1 MSGWDGSGNFT
12 RVHDWTTDR
21 DGSIKIQAS
30 RFDAENENFRAG
42 IEAALAKNG
51 ENAATANLDL
61 GGYRVTNAG
70 SASVRDDLADVATVQ
85 DASTNYAAAGGT
97 ADVITVNLSPA
108 ITAYAEGMPI
118 WFRPSADNATTT
130 PTLNINSV
138 GAKTVKK
145 FNAQA
150 LAAADL
156 KQNRPA
162 LVTYDA
168 TDDSF
173 LLLNVAPITPGI
185 YNVVEDTTPQLGGDL
200 DPNSHRLFFA
210 KGGDIASA
218 SPLVIDTD
226 GNYFDV
232 TGTTG
237 FSAMTVAAGLLF
249 MLQFDGALTMTDG
262 ASLDLGGADITTAA
276 GDRAVFYATAADTVQ
291 MLSYFREGTSPVPM
305 TQAQAEAGTDTV
317 PRYVAAEQIA
327 QAIAA
332 QASGRFTYATTQ
344 TTTSGSSANFTSIP
358 SGVDFIVV
366 MFQSV
371 SMTGSDNLLVQ
382 IGDAGGIETSG
393 YISAARYGGADVTS
407 SAGFILRV
415 GSAGNA
421 FSGSMILSRINGNNW
436 HAQYGGMVEAAGAAA
451 WGGGRKTVS
460 ATLDR
465 LSVVPSG
472 SDSFDGGAV
481 NIMWM

>member
-1 MSGWDGSGNFT
+1 MTAVSKASAKAHFITGATPTESNFADLIDSYQDAAANLGVLSSAAQGSVGLAVF
-12 RVHDWTTDR
+12 
-21 DGSIKIQAS
+21 AS
-30 RFDAENENFRAG
+30 DTAASAQTELNAG
-42 IEAALAKNG
+42 AVGAALF
-51 ENAATANLDL
+51 ESSTAASAQTEL
-61 GGYRVTNAG
+61 NAG
-70 SASVRDDLADVATVQ
+70 TLGAAVFESIAAASARGELGLEIGADVQ
-85 DASTNYAAAGGT
+85 
-97 ADVITVNLSPA
+97 
-108 ITAYAEGMPI
+108 AY
-118 WFRPSADNATTT
+118 SAKLA
-130 PTLNINSV
+130 
-138 GAKTVKK
+138 
-145 FNAQA
+145 A
-150 LAAADL
+150 LAAAGSTVGVLRNLGASTVGVL
-156 KQNRPA
+156 KDN
-162 LVTYDA
+162 LSA
-168 TDDSF
+168 TD
-173 LLLNVAPITPGI
+173 APDA
-185 YNVVEDTTPQLGGDL
+185 NDDTTGGYAVGSL
-200 DPNSHRLFFA
+200 W
-210 KGGDIASA
+210 
-218 SPLVIDTD
+218 V
-226 GNYFDV
+226 DV
-232 TGTTG
+232 TGD
-237 FSAMTVAAGLLF
+237 VAYLC
-249 MLQFDGALTMTDG
+249 
-262 ASLDLGGADITTAA
+262 LDATEAAAVWHRLTAA
-276 GDRAVFYATAADTVQ
+276 A
-291 MLSYFREGTSPVPM
+291 M

-407 SAGFILRV
+407 SAGFIVRV

-436 HAQYGGMVEAAGAAA
+436 HAQYGGMAEGVAAA
-451 WGGGRKTVS
+451 AYGGGRKTVS

-481 NIMWM
+481 NIMWL